1 LSSSTSFGRIAAG
14 LGENVSWHYLTESA
28 VPSSRTEDRSAS
40 PAASAIA
47 PRTRHADLF
56 DAGIVTP
63 ACNWHHASVTADD
76 GRAPRARGAAL
87 RLRSAPLSLHRN
99 EQPAAT
105 DDAGASSDRAGPG
118 SPVVRA
124 PFGGSRA
131 VAGLNALAKGRRLDL
146 YSETSEEDRKRRA
159 RAREKAGV
167 TWVELLGRRVAV
179 VDTPKGLRAVRD
191 RTPQDPAAVERYLEG
206 KLGDSLAAVRAAMTA
221 LARSIPRRELSGR
234 AFALYEEFRPSVPS
248 GERGWGSRGDLDIG
262 RVRALARKGSPARP
276 RPRKPAQ

>member
-1 LSSSTSFGRIAAG
+1 MVKRDPKA
-14 LGENVSWHYLTESA
+14 
-28 VPSSRTEDRSAS
+28 SSRTGSSRRGRS
-40 PAASAIA
+40 PAS
-47 PRTRHADLF
+47 RTVR
-56 DAGIVTP
+56 V
-63 ACNWHHASVTADD
+63 N
-76 GRAPRARGAAL
+76 RAPVLTLWAAVVAERLGYDRAAAL
-87 RLRSAPLSLHRN
+87 TL
-99 EQPAAT
+99 
-105 DDAGASSDRAGPG
+105 G
-118 SPVVRA
+118 
-124 PFGGSRA
+124 RA

-167 TWVELLGRRVAV
+167 TWVELMGRRVAV
-179 VDTPKGLRAVRD
+179 ADTPKGLRAVRD

-234 AFALYEEFRPSVPS
+234 AFALYEKFRPGVPS

-276 RPRKPAQ
+276 RPKKPAR